1 MPFMKVNLNESDIK
15 LIRRIARHE
24 KRGEAS
30 VLQSLVKMSLGTVRI
45 EERTGLYYGPVPGDL
60 RAPLPKPR
68 PRFASKEDRDAW
80 VMTGKMPG
88 DDGGIHA

>member
-1 MPFMKVNLNESDIK
+1 MKN
-15 LIRRIARHE
+15 AMFP
-24 KRGEAS
+24 RGRAFR
-30 VLQSLVKMSLGTVRI
+30 VRI
-45 EERTGLYYGPVPGDL
+45 RPDLAARVVPGKL